1 MAWEAHGAL
10 RQDKRCARLNSMQ
23 TFLKLLN
30 KKVQKLKTKYKLS
43 DGKAFGLWLVTDYL
57 GLDEDEGFEAVSTDG
72 GNDKDIDLFFVDDE
86 AERVVIGQLKFNA
99 SGRYRASKNELLGLL
114 HTTDWLKDLE
124 GIKRE
129 GRKEL
134 ESAAIDFNRAMEAG
148 YSVEYVYAFCG
159 PDKKDVSDAARQFN
173 VSEAGNIPSR
183 FCKLMALETLRTIHE
198 ETINQ
203 STRVASCE
211 IFLSKYFEESGEYG
225 DAIITS
231 LDGEQLR
238 KLYEEHGDR
247 LFDRNV
253 RLYLGARKGGVNAGI
268 QETLDSNADRR
279 NFWAYNNGLTFICDD
294 YTEPRRGR
302 MTLRNFSIV
311 NGCQTT
317 VALANATAAALKD
330 VRVLVRFI
338 CASERVIDSIITFN
352 NSQNPIRLWDLN
364 SQDKLQKKLK
374 RDLASLPQPFFYAL
388 RKGEFQKLTD
398 AERSK
403 FRRDGKV
410 QQIPH
415 DVNAQFLAAFRG
427 LPAIGY
433 KDKGKVFSVHRDEV
447 FPPQIRPEELILV
460 WQAGR
465 AAKSLVK
472 RELQKAIADGDE
484 NRVAILKRGA
494 AFFVLAIVGV
504 LLHERNG
511 QTFLNK
517 LKPEIAAS
525 KATTRRLENYAT
537 VSLEWYVEIMTGLV
551 DNGNEVAS
559 LVRSQSGWQKMRPK
573 VAAKWRVYRLARR
586 LMEESLPKL

>member
-1 MAWEAHGAL
+1 
-10 RQDKRCARLNSMQ
+10 MQ
-23 TFLKLLN
+23 KFLDLLN
-30 KKVQKLKTKYKLS
+30 KKVRKFKTDYKLS
-43 DGKAFGLWLVTDYL
+43 EGKAFGMWLVTEYL
-57 GLDEDEGFEAVSTDG
+57 DLDEDEAFEAVSIDG

-99 SGRYRASKNELLGLL
+99 KGRYKASKNELLGLL

-134 ESAAIDFNRAMEAG
+134 ESAATDYNQAVANG

-159 PDKKDVSDAARQFN
+159 PDQKDASDAVRQFN

-183 FCKLMALETLRTIHE
+183 FCKLMALETLKTIHE
-198 ETINQ
+198 ESINQ

-211 IFLSKYFEESGEYG
+211 ISLSEYFEESGAYG
-225 DAIITS
+225 DAIVTTV
-231 LDGEQLR
+231 DGEQLR
-238 KLYEEHGDR
+238 ELYEKHGDR

-253 RLYLGARKGGVNAGI
+253 RLFLGVRKGGVNAGI
-268 QETLDSNADRR
+268 QETLDSTSERK

-294 YTEPRRGR
+294 YTGPKRGR
-302 MTLRNFSIV
+302 ITLRNFSIV

-317 VALANATAAALKD
+317 VTLANAPTGALED

-338 CASERVIDSIITFN
+338 RASERVIDSVITFN
-352 NSQNPIRLWDLN
+352 NSQNPIRLWDLS
-364 SQDKLQKKLK
+364 SQNKLQKKLK
-374 RDLASLPQPFFYAL
+374 KELAAMPQPFFYAL
-388 RKGEFQKLTD
+388 RKGEIQKLTE

-410 QQIPH
+410 QQIRH
-415 DVNAQFLAAFRG
+415 DVSAQFLAAFRG

-433 KDKGKVFSVHRDEV
+433 KDKGKVFSIHRDEV
-447 FPPQIRPEELILV
+447 FPPQIRPEEVVLV
-460 WQAGR
+460 WQAGKV
-465 AAKSLVK
+465 AKELIK
-472 RELQKAIADGDE
+472 RELEEAIKNEDE
-484 NRVAILKRGA
+484 SRVAILKRGA
-494 AFFVLAIVGV
+494 PFFVLAIAGV

-517 LKPEIAAS
+517 LKPEVAAS

-537 VSLEWYVEIMTGLV
+537 ISLEWYVEIMTELV
-551 DNGNEVAS
+551 AAGEDLAS
-559 LVRSQSGWQKMRPK
+559 IVRSQSGWQKIKPK
-573 VAAKWRVYRLARR
+573 VTGRWKVYRLARKV
-586 LMEESLPKL
+586 MEESLPKL